1 MDEKKS
7 TKENEQTDQS
17 NQKKYS
23 LKRLFKLPHVFVLLF
38 IIVVL
43 ASILTYIIP
52 AGEFDRVEDPTTGR
66 TIVQQDSYQQVEQ
79 DPVGIVEVPGLFITG
94 LNEASDIILFIF
106 VVGGAFQIITATGVF
121 DSIIRKI
128 TNMLGNKEVLIIP
141 LFLILFSIGG
151 FTIGMTVEGMALI
164 PLAIALARSLGYDAI
179 TGLSMVFIG
188 MYVGFIS
195 GLMNPFNVGVAQ
207 QIAELPIYS
216 GMWLR
221 AIILV
226 VLLITASI
234 YIIRYANKVKRDPSK
249 SIVREMELKADT
261 KDRVVGSTQIQMRHY
276 FVLITILSGICLL
289 VWGVANRGWYIDDI
303 AALFITM
310 GVVSGLFAGLGP
322 SRIAEEFIEGAKAF
336 ALGALIVGV
345 ARAIPVA
352 LEEGLII
359 DSVINGLANIV
370 VVFPESIQVVGLFL
384 TQTII
389 NFFINSGS
397 GQAAATMPIIAPL
410 GDLIGITRQ
419 TGVLTFQLGDGFTNL
434 IFPTGTTLM
443 AYLAASGVP
452 YEKWIKFIWPLVLM
466 FIAIGAIFIVIADI
480 IQY

>member
-1 MDEKKS
+1 MSQTKLSKK
-7 TKENEQTDQS
+7 N
-17 NQKKYS
+17 KK
-23 LKRLFKLPHVFVLLF
+23 KREFPHVFVLLF
-38 IIVVL
+38 IIVLIAV
-43 ASILTYIIP
+43 ALTYIIP
-52 AGEFDRVEDPTTGR
+52 AGEFERIEDPETGR
-66 TIVQQDSYQQVEQ
+66 MIAKDNSYHLVEQ
-79 DPVGIVEVPGLFITG
+79 QPVSIVEIPGLFITG

-106 VVGGAFQIITATGVF
+106 VVGGAFQIITATGIF
-121 DSIIRKI
+121 DLVVRKVAHF
-128 TNMLGNKEVLIIP
+128 LGNRQILIIP
-141 LFLILFSIGG
+141 IFLTLFSVGG
-151 FTIGMTVEGMALI
+151 FTIGMTVEGLALI

-188 MYVGFIS
+188 MYSGFIS

-207 QIAELPIYS
+207 QISEVPIYS

-221 AIILV
+221 AILLV

-234 YIIRYANKVKRDPSK
+234 YIIRYAIKVKKDPTK
-249 SIVREMELKADT
+249 SIVFDMEQRAKKEDKVIENLRFQT
-261 KDRVVGSTQIQMRHY
+261 KHY
-276 FVLITILSGICLL
+276 FVFLTILLGLGLL
-289 VWGVANRGWYIDDI
+289 VWGVINKGWYINDI
-303 AALFITM
+303 AALFLAM
-310 GVVSGLFAGLGP
+310 GIIAGLCAKFTP
-322 SRIAEEFIEGAKAF
+322 SHIAEEFIVGVKAF

-352 LEEGLII
+352 LEEALII
-359 DSVINGLANIV
+359 DTVINGLANLV
-370 VVFPESIQVVGLFL
+370 VVLPDAIQVLGIYFV
-384 TQTII
+384 QSII

-452 YEKWIKFIWPLVLM
+452 YEKWVKFIWPLVLI
-466 FIAIGAIFIVIADI
+466 FIAIGGIFIVVANVIG
-480 IQY
+480 Y